1 MNKSELI
8 NNLISENKNN
18 KIPINII
25 KNIVEEILHYMIL
38 NFSQGHRIEIRGF
51 GSFSL
56 YYKASRIGRNPK
68 TGSLLQL
75 KSRYIIHFK
84 PGKQLKEKINF

>member
-25 KNIVEEILHYMIL
+25 KNIVEEILRCMIL
-38 NFSQGHRIEIRGF
+38 NISQGHRIEIRGF
-51 GSFSL
+51 GSFTL

-75 KSRYIIHFK
+75 KPRYIIHFK
-84 PGKQLKEKINF
+84 PGKQLREKINI